1 MAEQIIKFLK
11 GVNRLRNA
19 PLDAPRNLRN
29 CRINRFG
36 ELVSMRQGLIGG
48 GTYPNG
54 NKPWIPVEYSD
65 GSVDWLTA
73 SDNVDDYVKHAGRT
87 YVTGRDSHV
96 FRRYDADGVTT
107 EEEPPIIFAA
117 SAGFW
122 MKYADGTHTGEDYAF
137 DHVWKEFTPEDHD
150 IRGVTMGTVVDY
162 RLIPYNR
169 YGEAGPAYDVSFL
182 AVHDSYTE
190 GFDPTNVDAA
200 IPQIDMYISTNVAYV
215 EVYRTVERLIE
226 NWDFGIQQILN
237 QFEDSPIGE
246 GFKDI
251 RKEVLEKV
259 SRQLDQLSDAQ
270 NVGAFFYESRFESRH
285 NAEPTF
291 GDGVLMAI
299 TPSAYWPNPILGR
312 PGFEN
317 IGPILDKNIS
327 TWGYEL
333 TGFSVPTGDVDRDEN
348 IFTGPK
354 IIKPMTSKVAFKH
367 ADRALWGNVNLPT
380 KQAIPNVMLNDLG
393 VVQDRFGDTFDSSTP
408 PDIILQYEYET
419 KDGPVHGLPYYED
432 GVYVASAPYRG
443 ESALLVWVHDG
454 TDYRLWERIKPD
466 SNLRYITKYQKDW
479 GADGTT
485 DDTKTFQPSVLESFV
500 SLAFEDTDLIALNAL
515 YSESIYGPYEPTD
528 YILQE
533 ELILMSEQFRPMEHT
548 YLGAPTPDSRPV
560 RAIVGARLAEEE
572 SIRAYDF
579 YVMTDRNVY
588 VCRREEDTL
597 FFDTVMAGVG
607 VAYNDDD
614 LPMAVEVLDGAA
626 MVGTDGRV
634 YYLSGR
640 GFQRLDMEIPD
651 LFTDVQDIAFD
662 PKNNE
667 LVIHNYATVFT
678 DDAFWIYNF
687 DDQGWIAERDASQNS
702 ERVTDIDYS
711 DVHGVLLLR
720 LNDGTVLEWNED
732 DTTAALDTSV
742 ELQPLRGTGNVDIRG
757 IKVDYDP
764 HELSGTY
771 QATEGTN
778 VITRNSGD
786 TLLSTH
792 VQGIIRVVGAGTDA
806 YGSSCDLISHIASI
820 SGNDITLTDTIRPD
834 DPLNPTLIASSFFW
848 GPPIRIIMTTS
859 PNLYRLFT
867 KPFYVSPNRLRY
879 PKVRGRN
886 VVIEIRGF
894 NVLREIL
901 ILFDGDLQ
909 TD

>member
-1 MAEQIIKFLK
+1 MANLPIKFTK
-11 GVNRLRNA
+11 GVSRLKNA
-19 PLDAPRNLRN
+19 PLESPRNLRN

-36 ELVSMRQGLIGG
+36 ELTSMRSGLTGG
-48 GTYPNG
+48 GTYPVG
-54 NKPWIPVEYSD
+54 IKPWIPVEYSD

-117 SAGFW
+117 SASFW

-137 DHVWKEFTPEDHD
+137 DRVWKQFTPEDHD
-150 IRGVTMGTVVDY
+150 IRGVTMGTIVDY

-169 YGEAGPAYDVSFL
+169 YGEAGPAYDVSFV

-200 IPQIDMYISTNVAYV
+200 IPQIDMFVSTNVAYV

-226 NWDFGIQQILN
+226 NWDFGFQQVINRL
-237 QFEDSPIGE
+237 EDSPYFE
-246 GFKDI
+246 EFHDKLAKRLS
-251 RKEVLEKV
+251 RKV
-259 SRQLDQLSDAQ
+259 DQLSEAQ
-270 NVGAFFYESRFESRH
+270 NIGGFFYETRFEAPH

-291 GDGVLMAI
+291 GDGVLWQV
-299 TPSAYWPNPILGR
+299 TPSAYWPNPLLNR

-317 IGPILDKNIS
+317 IGPIMEKNLS

-333 TGFSVPTGDVDRDEN
+333 TGFSVPTSDPNRNEN

-354 IIKPMTSKVAFKH
+354 VIKPMTSKVAFKH
-367 ADRALWGNVNLPT
+367 ADRALWANVNLPT
-380 KQAIPNVMLNDLG
+380 KQAIPNVVIDDVDPNL
-393 VVQDRFGDTFDSSTP
+393 VSDRFGDTFDSSTP
-408 PDIILQYEYET
+408 RDIVFQYEYET
-419 KDGPVHGLPYYED
+419 EDGPMYGLPYYRD

-466 SNLRYITKYQKDW
+466 SNLRYITKFQKDW
-479 GADGTT
+479 GANGTT
-485 DDTKTFQPSVLESFV
+485 DDVKEFRPTILESFV
-500 SLAFEDTDLIALNAL
+500 SLAFEDTDLIAVNAL
-515 YSESIYGPYEPTD
+515 YGEEIYGPNEVTD

-579 YVMTDRNVY
+579 YIMTDRNVY

-597 FFDTVMAGVG
+597 FFDAVMAGVG

-651 LFTDVQDIAFD
+651 LFTDIQDIAYD
-662 PKNNE
+662 PNLNE
-667 LVIHNYATVFT
+667 LIVHNYATLFT
-678 DDAFWIYNF
+678 DDAYWIYNF
-687 DDQGWIAERDASQNS
+687 DDRGWIAERDAAQGGLQA
-702 ERVTDIDYS
+702 TDIQYS
-711 DVHGVLLLR
+711 FVHGVILIR
-720 LNDGTVLEWNED
+720 LSDGTVLEWTED
-732 DTTAALDTSV
+732 TGTDPLDTSV
-742 ELQPLRGTGNVDIRG
+742 ELQPIQGTGNFKLTG
-757 IKVDYDP
+757 LKVDFDP
-764 HELSGTY
+764 HVLTGTY

-778 VITRNSGD
+778 VVTRTGGD
-786 TLLSTH
+786 LLLPSH
-792 VQGIIRVVGAGTDA
+792 VQGIIQVVGAGEDYYGNETDLFA
-806 YGSSCDLISHIASI
+806 HIVSI
-820 SGNDITLTDTIRPD
+820 ATNDITISDTIRTD
-834 DPLNPTLIASSFFW
+834 DPSAPGVIGGNFSW
-848 GPPIRIIMTTS
+848 GPPITIIVSVANNVFRSAQTS
-859 PNLYRLFT
+859 FAM
-867 KPFYVSPNRLRY
+867 SPNRIRY
-879 PKVRGRN
+879 PRISGREM
-886 VVIEIRGF
+886 VIEIRGF
-894 NVLREIL
+894 DVLREIL
-901 ILFDGDLQ
+901 ILANGELQ